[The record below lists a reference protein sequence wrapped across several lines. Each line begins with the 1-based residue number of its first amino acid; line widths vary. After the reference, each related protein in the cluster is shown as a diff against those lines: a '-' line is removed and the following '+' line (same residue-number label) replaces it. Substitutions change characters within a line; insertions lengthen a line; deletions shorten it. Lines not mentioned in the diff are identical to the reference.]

1 MAMITLIIHPLC
13 RMSDAAAAIAVSSIS
28 VVVVVAAAVVVDSGI
43 VTHRP
48 RSMRIKTLGMLDTVV
63 VNGESSSTEEEEE
76 EVD

>member
-13 RMSDAAAAIAVSSIS
+13 RMSDAAAAIAVSSMS
-28 VVVVVAAAVVVDSGI
+28 VVVVVAVVVDSGI

-63 VNGESSSTEEEEE
+63 VNGESSSAEEE

>member
-13 RMSDAAAAIAVSSIS
+13 RMSDAAAAIAVSSMS
-28 VVVVVAAAVVVDSGI
+28 VVVVAVVDDSGI

-48 RSMRIKTLGMLDTVV
+48 RRMRIKTFGMFDM
-63 VNGESSSTEEEEE
+63 VNGESSAK